1 MSTDKVRS
9 EFESRFP
16 VPLGIAWN
24 DGAYHLF
31 NQRTCTKLSHR
42 FYLGCW
48 ESWQASREALV
59 IELPPLS
66 GMNSSFVADGIQ
78 KTREHNRYNAA
89 VKDCRKAIESAGLK
103 VKP

>member
-1 MSTDKVRS
+1 MNDDNVRS
-9 EFESRFP
+9 EFEKKHPLPAGMVWDPDRQQYFGHAEFWLYSDRLSTWIQSR
-16 VPLGIAWN
+16 
-24 DGAYHLF
+24 
-31 NQRTCTKLSHR
+31 
-42 FYLGCW
+42 
-48 ESWQASREALV
+48 QAIE

-89 VKDCRKAIESAGLK
+89 VKDCRKAIEAAGLK